1 MCEVGPGGAEGCDGE
16 GPRCA
21 GSEAGVQG
29 SDWGVVSVGG
39 AGGVVALCSAT
50 VRGPKGT
57 PVRISGVEGAS
68 THSRTDNLRSLKCL
82 LIVIAIRDAF
92 TTQHETRTRAQSVD
106 A

>member
-29 SDWGVVSVGG
+29 SVWGVVSVGG

-57 PVRISGVEGAS
+57 PVGISG
-68 THSRTDNLRSLKCL
+68 D
-82 LIVIAIRDAF
+82 
-92 TTQHETRTRAQSVD
+92 
-106 A
+106 